1 MVLIP
6 AGIYQVGTDD
16 VIIETDNE
24 GPKRMVELK
33 SFYLDKYEVSN
44 REFSRFV
51 AATNYKTEAETF
63 GESFVFQMFLNST
76 FRETLKNYRA
86 VAALW
91 WYSVNGTDWMH
102 PHGPD
107 SNISDLMDHPV
118 VHVSWRDALT
128 YCAWRD
134 ARLPTEAEWEG
145 ACRGGLYDTIYPW
158 GNKLFPDKKYMANI
172 WQGTF
177 PNYNSAKDGYIG
189 TNPVMSFPPNGF
201 GLYNMV
207 GNVWE
212 WTEDPWPNTKSEEK
226 VKKGGSFLCHISYC
240 YRYRCSARTKN
251 TLDSSAVNLGFRCAK
266 SLD

>member
-1 MVLIP
+1 MIWMLVTLFITECVSSLNKESGCGCGKINRVRKEGFQRAEFLNLIQKNNKNQCPLYYNYGRGVEDMVLIP

-16 VIIETDNE
+16 VVIETDNE

-51 AATNYKTEAETF
+51 AATNYKTEAENF

-107 SNISDLMDHPV
+107 SNIS
-118 VHVSWRDALT
+118 
-128 YCAWRD
+128 
-134 ARLPTEAEWEG
+134 
-145 ACRGGLYDTIYPW
+145 
-158 GNKLFPDKKYMANI
+158 GNC
-172 WQGTF
+172 
-177 PNYNSAKDGYIG
+177 
-189 TNPVMSFPPNGF
+189 
-201 GLYNMV
+201 
-207 GNVWE
+207 
-212 WTEDPWPNTKSEEK
+212 
-226 VKKGGSFLCHISYC
+226 FLC
-240 YRYRCSARTKN
+240 N
-251 TLDSSAVNLGFRCAK
+251 
-266 SLD
+266 